1 MALIKYARAQV
12 VHPGHS
18 INSWDRVRGSNTKV
32 AAVNLISRA
41 AGIFDKQF
49 DPNDYLLTHCTIVC
63 SVDNYTPSGSLSKT
77 GKVSFEGKS
86 VNRKYPDYRI
96 TPDSDKFINNNLDAW
111 SRGVILKSYP
121 SFIGAHNF
129 VEHVQI
135 EEQSKGRI
143 IDAVVREVAGSLYVD
158 ILVATDKKH
167 EELIRQIESG
177 KMSAL
182 SMGCTID
189 FGICTYCGNVAVD
202 ETQQCEHVKYQK
214 GNKFFDQNGQ
224 QVRIA
229 ELCGHESVGDDGGVQ
244 FIEAS
249 WVATPAF
256 TGAVLRNILTAEDV
270 TGDMVR
276 KAEDVLRSVPREWS
290 AEGVKKLSSL
300 GQSRYAFMDE
310 EDEGGSPDD
319 DRDPLDQL
327 SDDVKEFVID
337 RVRKEVQDQIRRE
350 EQAEQLSPQ
359 ESSVA
364 PNDSI
369 IKQASLRK
377 IGYNLGI
384 RAILAASNSDKEVI
398 GKLAALNASYG
409 ISVKPHLYKA
419 AIRLGSSSQY
429 RSLSNFVKASE
440 KVLGR
445 PPTVPEMRT
454 LIRIGKILA
463 NRECTKEMGNGK
475 SNS

>member
-1 MALIKYARAQV
+1 MK
-12 VHPGHS
+12 
-18 INSWDRVRGSNTKV
+18 
-32 AAVNLISRA
+32 
-41 AGIFDKQF
+41 
-49 DPNDYLLTHCTIVC
+49 
-63 SVDNYTPSGSLSKT
+63 
-77 GKVSFEGKS
+77 FEGKS

-96 TPDSDKFINNNLDAW
+96 APESDKFINNNLDAW

-135 EEQSKGRI
+135 EEQSKGRV

-158 ILVATDKKH
+158 ILVATDRKH
-167 EELIRQIESG
+167 EELINQIESG

-214 GNKFFDQNGQ
+214 GNKFFDENGQ

-256 TGAVLRNILTAEDV
+256 TGAVLRNILTAENV

-290 AEGVKKLSSL
+290 VEGTKKLSSS
-300 GQSRYAFMDE
+300 GRGKYAFMDE
-310 EDEGGSPDD
+310 EEGDSPDEE
-319 DRDPLDQL
+319 RDPLDQL
-327 SDDVKEFVID
+327 SDDVKEFV
-337 RVRKEVQDQIRRE
+337 
-350 EQAEQLSPQ
+350 
-359 ESSVA
+359 
-364 PNDSI
+364 
-369 IKQASLRK
+369 
-377 IGYNLGI
+377 
-384 RAILAASNSDKEVI
+384 
-398 GKLAALNASYG
+398 
-409 ISVKPHLYKA
+409 
-419 AIRLGSSSQY
+419 
-429 RSLSNFVKASE
+429 
-440 KVLGR
+440 
-445 PPTVPEMRT
+445 
-454 LIRIGKILA
+454 
-463 NRECTKEMGNGK
+463 
-475 SNS
+475 